1 MFGIYLPH
9 AVYET
14 LPYAYLLFG
23 VMSVLS
29 FTLLLPKLC
38 GGLLLW
44 VGVSVLRMRTQY
56 RRHHYAHP
64 LHRPHA
70 H

>member
-14 LPYAYLLFG
+14 MPYGYMLFG
-23 VMSVLS
+23 ALSLVSLAEVLPR
-29 FTLLLPKLC
+29 LL
-38 GGLLLW
+38 GLLLVW
-44 VGVSVLRMRTQY
+44 VGVAVVRMRTQY
-56 RRHHYAHP
+56 RRNQYAHP
-64 LHRPHA
+64 HA